1 MQRGVEHLGLLSRS
15 VEETRALGRAMGVAA
30 RPGDLVLL
38 RGSFGAGKTTLVQG
52 MAEGLDVADLV
63 TSPSFTLINEYRGRM
78 PVYHV
83 DLYRL
88 ERLDEEMEQAIES
101 CQGGEGL
108 VIVEWPD
115 LLPPDL
121 REGAL
126 LVELSVAG
134 DEYRHLILHTHG
146 SRWQP
151 EEVAAMVEAHLDRG
165 PRSLE
170 G

>member
-1 MQRGVEHLGLLSRS
+1 M
-15 VEETRALGRAMGVAA
+15 
-30 RPGDLVLL
+30 
-38 RGSFGAGKTTLVQG
+38 
-52 MAEGLDVADLV
+52 
-63 TSPSFTLINEYRGRM
+63 
-78 PVYHV
+78 
-83 DLYRL
+83 
-88 ERLDEEMEQAIES
+88 
-101 CQGGEGL
+101 

-126 LVELSVAG
+126 LVELSIAG
-134 DEYRHLILHTHG
+134 DEDRHLILHTHG

-151 EEVAAMVEAHLDRG
+151 EEVAAMVEARVDRE